1 MTNQLLP
8 FLWKSNLK
16 DGARNEV
23 LLKEGFG
30 RHVVHDGG
38 GEVGQD
44 AVHCVP
50 RLLSGD
56 EDHEH
61 DHEDIGDDDDLV
73 LLKVLTNTW

>member
-1 MTNQLLP
+1 MLWVPNQSMP

-16 DGARNEV
+16 DGAGNEV
-23 LLKEGFG
+23 LLEEGFG

-56 EDHEH
+56 EEHEH
-61 DHEDIGDDDDLV
+61 ENLDVYHDHV
-73 LLKVLTNTW
+73 VFSKYY